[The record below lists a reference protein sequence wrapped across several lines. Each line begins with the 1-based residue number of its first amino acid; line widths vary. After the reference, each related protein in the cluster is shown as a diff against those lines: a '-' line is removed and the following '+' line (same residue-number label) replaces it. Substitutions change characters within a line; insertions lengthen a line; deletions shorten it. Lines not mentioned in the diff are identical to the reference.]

1 LGHQGEHGVPR
12 FSGEMFFF
20 TVVEMLG
27 NLGEDFVVGDFLEE
41 RVSPDVL

>member
-1 LGHQGEHGVPR
+1 MVFQDFLEKC
-12 FSGEMFFF
+12 SFF